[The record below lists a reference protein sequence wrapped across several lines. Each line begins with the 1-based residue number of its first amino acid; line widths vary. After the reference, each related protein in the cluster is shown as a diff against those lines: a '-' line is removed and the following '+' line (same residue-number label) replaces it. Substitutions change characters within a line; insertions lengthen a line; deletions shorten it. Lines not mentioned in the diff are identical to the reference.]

1 MNDYDY
7 IITIDENGSPC
18 LQHALFGGGNA
29 KGSQRQN
36 HKYYAR
42 AQDKGRWRYFYSPE
56 EFRAWSS
63 GATRKV
69 KQAVNN
75 AKKTAGNAAGEVRK
89 SLNARRELNEANKAT
104 GFGSGLKQW
113 NAQRKYNQTAMGR
126 AENAVRG
133 AVNQATG
140 RARQA
145 YDETR
150 NKLGANASDAV
161 GIARKKIK
169 NLTDAVQ
176 EHGNK
181 TLSELRNAAGNARS
195 KAEEAAGNA
204 RDKATEAAGRVRK
217 AAEDKSGVTD
227 QKNRDEARRRALM
240 GLDDAVGDYA
250 DSDSRYQKSAKG
262 RADKAVDSAKK
273 TADRVKD
280 KINDAIGTSAKRDR
294 DEARRR
300 ASMGLNDPTDAY
312 SDRENEYNKS
322 LRGRLENAPKNARDL
337 VNKAGQAV
345 KDAVTSQEKKDFD
358 AAKRRASM
366 GVDDPLDNYSDRE
379 RDYNRTARGRAE
391 QAARDVADKASDIR
405 DRIRDLADSVGSKAR
420 GAASRTQNAV
430 GEATGTNAK
439 KEMDSQGRKAMMG
452 LDDAIGSFMDA
463 QVRYDN
469 SAAGK
474 TASAKSNAEASLKS
488 AQAAAKKALAKAMD
502 YLPDDQIEEIKDL
515 IRGLK

>member
-69 KQAVNN
+69 KQTVDN

-113 NAQRKYNQTAMGR
+113 NAQRKYNKTAMGK
-126 AENAVRG
+126 AEKAVREAADNLGDRARG
-133 AVNQATG
+133 AANQAEG

-145 YDETR
+145 YDEAR
-150 NKLGANASDAV
+150 NTIGKNAIETTKTAK
-161 GIARKKIK
+161 KKIK
-169 NLTDAVQ
+169 DLTDAVK
-176 EHGNK
+176 EHGSK
-181 TLSELRNAAGNARS
+181 TLAELRNAARNAGDKVEDAARD
-195 KAEEAAGNA
+195 AGNKASEVAKRA
-204 RDKATEAAGRVRK
+204 RKAVDDKADEVTESAKKAAGRAK
-217 AAEDKSGVTD
+217 DKI
-227 QKNRDEARRRALM
+227 
-240 GLDDAVGDYA
+240 DDAVGTN
-250 DSDSRYQKSAKG
+250 
-262 RADKAVDSAKK
+262 AKK
-273 TADRVKD
+273 E
-280 KINDAIGTSAKRDR
+280 R
-294 DEARRR
+294 DE
-300 ASMGLNDPTDAY
+300 
-312 SDRENEYNKS
+312 
-322 LRGRLENAPKNARDL
+322 
-337 VNKAGQAV
+337 
-345 KDAVTSQEKKDFD
+345 
-358 AAKRRASM
+358 AKRRASM

-379 RDYNRTARGRAE
+379 RAYNRTPRGRVE

-420 GAASRTQNAV
+420 QKA
-430 GEATGTNAK
+430 EDATGVSAK
-439 KEMDSQGRKAMMG
+439 KEMDAQGRKAMMG
-452 LDDAIGSFMDA
+452 LDDAIGSFLDA

-488 AQAAAKKALAKAMD
+488 AQAAAKKALAKVMD

-515 IRGLK
+515 IRGK

>member
-7 IITIDENGSPC
+7 IITIDENGSPS

-69 KQAVNN
+69 KQTVDN
-75 AKKTAGNAAGEVRK
+75 AKKAAGNAAGEVRK

-126 AENAVRG
+126 AENAVRETADDLG
-133 AVNQATG
+133 DRARGLANRAGG
-140 RARQA
+140 RGRQA

-150 NKLGANASDAV
+150 NVLGREASEATKT
-161 GIARKKIK
+161 ARKKIK
-169 NLTDAVQ
+169 DLTDAVK
-176 EHGNK
+176 EHGSK
-181 TLSELRNAAGNARS
+181 TLAELRSA
-195 KAEEAAGNA
+195 A
-204 RDKATEAAGRVRK
+204 RDASDRAESAARDTAGRVRK
-217 AAEDKSGVTD
+217 AVD
-227 QKNRDEARRRALM
+227 
-240 GLDDAVGDYA
+240 
-250 DSDSRYQKSAKG
+250 
-262 RADKAVDSAKK
+262 DKAEKATESAKK
-273 TADRVKD
+273 VAGRAKD
-280 KINDAIGTSAKRDR
+280 KVDNAVGTTAKKERD
-294 DEARRR
+294 DARRR
-300 ASMGLNDPTDAY
+300 ASMGVDDPLDNY
-312 SDRENEYNKS
+312 SDRENAYNKS
-322 LRGRLENAPKNARDL
+322 LRGRIENAPKNARDL
-337 VNKAGQAV
+337 ANRAGQAV
-345 KDAVTSQEKKDFD
+345 KDAVTSKEKKELDE
-358 AAKRRASM
+358 AKRRASM

-379 RDYNRTARGRAE
+379 RAYNRTPRGRAE

-405 DRIRDLADSVGSKAR
+405 DRIRNLADSVGSKAR
-420 GAASRTQNAV
+420 DTASRAQNAV
-430 GEATGTNAK
+430 GEATGANAK
-439 KEMDSQGRKAMMG
+439 KEIDAQGRKAMMG

-469 SAAGK
+469 SAAGR

-488 AQAAAKKALAKAMD
+488 AQAAAKKALAKVMD

-515 IRGLK
+515 IRGK

>member
-7 IITIDENGSPC
+7 IITIDEDGSPS

-69 KQAVNN
+69 KQTVDNV
-75 AKKTAGNAAGEVRK
+75 KKSAGNAAGEVRK

-161 GIARKKIK
+161 GTARKKIK
-169 NLTDAVQ
+169 NLTDAAQ
-176 EHGNK
+176 EYGNK

-195 KAEEAAGNA
+195 KAEEVSNAARRKAEETAGNA

-250 DSDSRYQKSAKG
+250 DSDNRYQKSAKG

-273 TADRVKD
+273 TADR
-280 KINDAIGTSAKRDR
+280 AREAA
-294 DEARRR
+294 DEA
-300 ASMGLNDPTDAY
+300 G
-312 SDRENEYNKS
+312 DR
-322 LRGRLENAPKNARDL
+322 ARDA
-337 VNKAGQAV
+337 AGRV
-345 KDAVTSQEKKDFD
+345 
-358 AAKRRASM
+358 
-366 GVDDPLDNYSDRE
+366 
-379 RDYNRTARGRAE
+379 RDKVSE
-391 QAARDVADKASDIR
+391 VADKARNAVREATGAAAEDRLFDAMRESWQNKNPLKNKKLRENVNKAYDEYDKTPKGRLESAEYDVKYTAEEIR
-405 DRIRDLADSVGSKAR
+405 DRIRELADSAGSAAR
-420 GAASRTQNAV
+420 EAAGRTRDAANNAASNVRQKA
-430 GEATGTNAK
+430 EDATGVSAK
-439 KEMDSQGRKAMMG
+439 KEMDAQGRKAMMG

-469 SAAGK
+469 SAAGR

-515 IRGLK
+515 IRGK

>member
-1 MNDYDY
+1 MSDYDY
-7 IITIDENGSPC
+7 IITIDENGSPS

-113 NAQRKYNQTAMGR
+113 NAQRKYNKTTMGK
-126 AENAVRG
+126 AEQELR
-133 AVNQATG
+133 
-140 RARQA
+140 
-145 YDETR
+145 
-150 NKLGANASDAV
+150 KKASDLKTDVQSKAEDV
-161 GIARKKIK
+161 EIAANKASKRAQRKFNDLKTDIQSKAEDVEIAANKASKQAKKKIK
-169 NLTDAVQ
+169 NLTDAAK
-176 EHGNK
+176 EHGSK
-181 TLSELRNAAGNARS
+181 TLAELRNAARNVGD
-195 KAEEAAGNA
+195 KVEDTA
-204 RDKATEAAGRVRK
+204 RDAAGRVRK

-250 DSDSRYQKSAKG
+250 ESDNRYQKSAKG
-262 RADKAVDSAKK
+262 KADKAVDSAKK
-273 TADRVKD
+273 TADR
-280 KINDAIGTSAKRDR
+280 AREAS
-294 DEARRR
+294 DEA
-300 ASMGLNDPTDAY
+300 G
-312 SDRENEYNKS
+312 DRV
-322 LRGRLENAPKNARDL
+322 R
-337 VNKAGQAV
+337 
-345 KDAVTSQEKKDFD
+345 D
-358 AAKRRASM
+358 AAGRVRDKAS
-366 GVDDPLDNYSDRE
+366 E
-379 RDYNRTARGRAE
+379 
-391 QAARDVADKASDIR
+391 VADKARNAVREATGAAAEERLFDAMRESWQNKNPLKNKKLRENVNKAFDEYDKTPKGRLESAGYDAKYAANDIR
-405 DRIRDLADSVGSKAR
+405 DRIRELADSAGSAAR
-420 GAASRTQNAV
+420 GAAGRARDAANNVASNARQKAE
-430 GEATGTNAK
+430 EATGVSAK
-439 KEMDSQGRKAMMG
+439 KEMDAQGRKAMMG

-469 SAAGK
+469 SAADR

-488 AQAAAKKALAKAMD
+488 AQAAAKKALAKVMD

-515 IRGLK
+515 IRGK

>member
-1 MNDYDY
+1 MSDYDY
-7 IITIDENGSPC
+7 IITVDENGSPC
-18 LQHALFGGGNA
+18 LQHALFGGGNT

-89 SLNARRELNEANKAT
+89 SLNARKELNEANKAT

-113 NAQRKYNQTAMGR
+113 NAQRKYNQTAMGK
-126 AENAVRG
+126 AEKAVREAADNLGDRARG
-133 AVNQATG
+133 AANQAEG

-145 YDETR
+145 YDEAR
-150 NKLGANASDAV
+150 NAIGKNATETTKTAK
-161 GIARKKIK
+161 KKIK
-169 NLTDAVQ
+169 DLADAAK
-176 EHGNK
+176 EHGSK
-181 TLSELRNAAGNARS
+181 TLAELRNAARNAGDR
-195 KAEEAAGNA
+195 AENAARDAGNKASEVAKRA
-204 RDKATEAAGRVRK
+204 RKAVDDKADEVTESARK
-217 AAEDKSGVTD
+217 AAGKAKDKI
-227 QKNRDEARRRALM
+227 
-240 GLDDAVGDYA
+240 DDAVGTN
-250 DSDSRYQKSAKG
+250 
-262 RADKAVDSAKK
+262 AKK
-273 TADRVKD
+273 E
-280 KINDAIGTSAKRDR
+280 R

-300 ASMGLNDPTDAY
+300 ASMGVDDPLDNY
-312 SDRENEYNKS
+312 SDRENAYNKS
-322 LRGRLENAPKNARDL
+322 LRGRIENAPKNARDFA
-337 VNKAGQAV
+337 NKAGQAV
-345 KDAVTSQEKKDFD
+345 KDAVTSKEKKELDE
-358 AAKRRASM
+358 AKRRASM

-379 RDYNRTARGRAE
+379 RAYNRTPRGRAE
-391 QAARDVADKASDIR
+391 QAARDVVDKASDIR

-439 KEMDSQGRKAMMG
+439 KEMDAQGRKAMMG

-488 AQAAAKKALAKAMD
+488 AQAAAKKALAKVMD

-515 IRGLK
+515 IRGK